1 MELIY
6 LLPRLPPS
14 RRRLE
19 DSSNPQF
26 RLPTPPDAATVTPL
40 SSSSTSSS
48 SPLRSPHRLPPRDNI
63 AAAVVNASSS
73 STRPLSP
80 CLPPDIDRARGNRRH
95 IVRQGSSGHGPL
107 LPRTDREW
115 RRLPR
120 PCPPPSRCDGLLT
133 DAAAALPASCRC
145 RCHCRRR
152 HAATALPTEV
162 LPPMTP
168 RCRRAAKLATATALP
183 SRCCR

>member
-48 SPLRSPHRLPPRDNI
+48 SPSRSTHCLPPRDNI
-63 AAAVVNASSS
+63 AAAVINASSS
-73 STRPLSP
+73 SPRPLSSR
-80 CLPPDIDRARGNRRH
+80 LPPDLDPDGDNRRH
-95 IVRQGSSGHGPL
+95 TALYLGCAR
-107 LPRTDREW
+107 
-115 RRLPR
+115 
-120 PCPPPSRCDGLLT
+120 
-133 DAAAALPASCRC
+133 ALPHPGARISPTGGHQDMALCCHGRVASG
-145 RCHCRRR
+145 
-152 HAATALPTEV
+152 ATV
-162 LPPMTP
+162 LPAAVLPLMTP
-168 RCRRAAKLATATALP
+168 RCRRAAKLAAAATLP
-183 SRCCR
+183 PRFPPRCCH